1 MDDGENLA
9 VLRARR
15 NLIKMGSVA
24 AASAAVVLFSLK
36 AKPARAALDWRGSEW
51 RGLQGHRSERRGAE
65 ERGPER
71 RWSDREQRNGD
82 VRCFLKGTLIRTAE
96 GYRKIEDLK
105 IGDLLPTVFGGV
117 RPIEWIGRYPYKKSD
132 PSKAWVKDVR
142 PVRIARSALGPN
154 VPQADL
160 YVTQAHEVLIDGVL
174 VPAANLINGTT
185 IALDEARD
193 RDELEYFHIKL
204 ERHDVIDAEGAPCET
219 LYGVDE
225 SAVNFADH
233 LRHYGPA
240 PVNEVRCAP
249 SLGPISSGGRPELKS
264 RLRSAL
270 SPWID
275 RRHELDVLRDRLE
288 EHGIPDSCEA
298 TIQSFCANG

>member
-9 VLRARR
+9 ALRARR
-15 NLIKMGSVA
+15 NLIKMGSVG
-24 AASAAVVLFSLK
+24 AASAAVLLLSLK
-36 AKPARAALDWRGSEW
+36 AKPAKAVATSSVCSTAIGC
-51 RGLQGHRSERRGAE
+51 
-65 ERGPER
+65 
-71 RWSDREQRNGD
+71 
-82 VRCFLKGTLIRTAE
+82 RCFLQGTRIRTAD

-105 IGDLLPTVFGGV
+105 VGDLLPTVFGGV

-132 PSKAWVKDVR
+132 PAKAWVKDVL
-142 PVRIARSALGPN
+142 PVRIARSALGPD
-154 VPQADL
+154 VPHADL

-174 VPAANLINGTT
+174 VPAATLINGTT

-219 LYGVDE
+219 LYGIDE
-225 SAVNFADH
+225 GAVNVADY
-233 LRHYGPA
+233 LRRYGPA
-240 PVNEVRCAP
+240 PLDEARCAP
-249 SLGPISSGGRPELKS
+249 SLGVISRGGRPELKS

-275 RRHELDVLRDRLE
+275 RRHQLDVLRDRFE
-288 EHGIPDSCEA
+288 EHGIPLLRRPELTS
-298 TIQSFCANG
+298 